1 MNYKIDE
8 GNVRFPEMKKMNE
21 NIVRI
26 YFDQAEVE
34 KGGMD
39 GETFTV
45 HTAKYID
52 VEGNPETALAGA
64 KEVVASEIKDYDN
77 SSAVNEFIVNNVP
90 MWLDNETRNKL
101 AKRLDV
107 DKKSGLSET
116 KLVYDG
122 QVFDLPIE
130 AAEAILLQLEQ
141 YARDCFDKT
150 NEHQAAVKALKSV
163 EAVIEYDYTIGYPEK
178 LNLSI

>member
-1 MNYKIDE
+1 
-8 GNVRFPEMKKMNE
+8 
-21 NIVRI
+21 
-26 YFDQAEVE
+26 
-34 KGGMD
+34 
-39 GETFTV
+39 
-45 HTAKYID
+45 
-52 VEGNPETALAGA
+52 
-64 KEVVASEIKDYDN
+64 
-77 SSAVNEFIVNNVP
+77 